1 MTGPTALLAAH
12 ARDMRDA
19 ELAPGVREKA
29 VLCLLDALALGLS
42 AGDDETVGAAASVLS
57 TTAGGEGPL
66 VWPTGRRATVGDA
79 ALLNGISAH
88 AHFHDDTDMDA
99 WAHPGSL
106 IVPAVVA
113 VAEDRR
119 TSVDALV
126 RGVAAGYS
134 ALNWL
139 GAHGAVGRALVERG
153 FRASPTLGS
162 IGAAVGAATVLG
174 LDDTEAGNAIG
185 LATDVTGGLLEP
197 VRSGAQDW
205 RWQNGI
211 AAWRGTMAAL
221 LAEAGVRGP
230 AEPLA
235 GPQGFLTAFCAI
247 DVPPSWTEPPRAE
260 AIHEVWFKRY
270 PVLGDNMAPAIA
282 AADLHAGVGDP
293 AEITR
298 IDVHINAHFA
308 AYPGTSYRGP
318 FDTIEQ
324 AMASTAFA
332 VATLLAYASADL
344 SRWTW
349 LSANPGNATPP
360 PRSTRSVSLP
370 ASSRHSAAVPAA
382 TMTPWAT
389 ASASTV
395 SPSRRI
401 VWNVPFS
408 KITSAGPAIGASFVV
423 AAPARSAQVD
433 AVLHRVAA
441 EDHLAPGHGQ
451 VDRQLT
457 ELLRRDGE
465 RVVAEHRDVRDLAGL
480 EGALGPLAEPG
491 VRGVDGLR
499 AQRLGEGERLPRR
512 DDRTAERL
520 VRHRRAEVAER
531 VDGVVAGRVRA
542 ERQREAGVPQAAEAE
557 ALLGH
562 PALDHLHDGV
572 THVEEGTA
580 GSGSAAG

>member
-19 ELAPGVREKA
+19 ELAPDVREKA
-29 VLCLLDALALGLS
+29 VLCMLDAMALGLA

-57 TTAGGEGPL
+57 TTVGGEGPL

-119 TSVDALV
+119 MPVDALV

-174 LDDTEAGNAIG
+174 LDATEAGNAIG

-247 DVPPSWTEPPRAE
+247 DVPRSWTEPPRAE

-282 AADLHAGVGDP
+282 AADLHGAVGDA

-332 VATLLAYASADL
+332 VATLLAYGDIRHADL
-344 SRWTW
+344 
-349 LSANPGNATPP
+349 
-360 PRSTRSVSLP
+360 
-370 ASSRHSAAVPAA
+370 
-382 TMTPWAT
+382 
-389 ASASTV
+389 
-395 SPSRRI
+395 
-401 VWNVPFS
+401 
-408 KITSAGPAIGASFVV
+408 
-423 AAPARSAQVD
+423 PARLADPTVLGLVD
-433 AVLHRVAA
+433 AV
-441 EDHLAPGHGQ
+441 
-451 VDRQLT
+451 
-457 ELLRRDGE
+457 
-465 RVVAEHRDVRDLAGL
+465 RVVPETDYGYLDSTVTVETPAGTRTRRTVDCGPEEFFRDRATAR
-480 EGALGPLAEPG
+480 EAFARETS
-491 VRGVDGLR
+491 GVD
-499 AQRLGEGERLPRR
+499 APSAPRLP
-512 DDRTAERL
+512 DLLFTWLDGG
-520 VRHRRAEVAER
+520 HQPSVAELVGCLAR
-531 VDGVVAGRVRA
+531 GGVHG
-542 ERQREAGVPQAAEAE
+542 
-557 ALLGH
+557 
-562 PALDHLHDGV
+562 
-572 THVEEGTA
+572 
-580 GSGSAAG
+580 